1 MRAREDFFM
10 RRARR
15 AFAPLVSST
24 LGALALVLTTSSA
37 TLGHTLPAASPSMA
51 SAQEEGDAGRTSAAQ
66 GGETVAPA
74 NPSDPRTAILE
85 RQPSEWRVA
94 PEGTWKTW
102 DADVSPPEALQPY
115 LRRAVEAYVVG
126 DMPMALIALYELLD
140 EAPDYPSALHQSG
153 VIYFRLRRYGDA
165 IVAFERYLA
174 IAPQRVGDTRA
185 LGHCYYT
192 LGQYARARA
201 HYEKVLALQ
210 PESVEARRGL
220 ALSCMRL
227 GEAGRA
233 LEELER
239 VLELDPT
246 HANAAAWIAQ
256 ILFDEERVDEALT
269 AAERAR
275 DLDPFDPRPWFL
287 LSQVRY
293 DLGEDE
299 LGDEAH
305 ARFTQL
311 NQVAQEVRAAEARLL
326 YDPRQAA
333 VYARLI
339 GLHRQAGNLRE
350 VGRTLNRWRRVE
362 PGRVSVHIAL
372 LDLAL
377 EIQDGEAAE
386 ELSENLRRVAGDD
399 PEAWQRLVRYYA
411 TNRDRVRQAEAE
423 AELSRLRRAPR

>member
-1 MRAREDFFM
+1 MRVLNHDRL
-10 RRARR
+10 RRAL
-15 AFAPLVSST
+15 ATSM
-24 LGALALVLTTSSA
+24 LGVLALADSSFA
-37 TLGHTLPAASPSMA
+37 SARALPAALATPA
-51 SAQEEGDAGRTSAAQ
+51 AAQDEGDTGRTSPAQ
-66 GGETVAPA
+66 SGETSAPA
-74 NPSDPRTAILE
+74 DPDDPRTAILE
-85 RQPSEWRVA
+85 RQPSEWTLA
-94 PEGTWKTW
+94 ADGTWKSW
-102 DADVSPPEALQPY
+102 DADVTPPEALQPY
-115 LRRAVEAYVVG
+115 LLRAVEAYVAG
-126 DMPMALIALYELLD
+126 DMPIALIALYELLE

-174 IAPQRVGDTRA
+174 VAPQRVADTRA

-192 LGQYARARA
+192 LGQYDKARA
-201 HYEKVLALQ
+201 HYEVVLELQ

-220 ALSCMRL
+220 ALSFMRL
-227 GEAGRA
+227 GEAEAA
-233 LEELER
+233 LEELGR
-239 VLELDPT
+239 VLELDAT

-256 ILFDEERVDEALT
+256 ILFDEERVEEALA

-287 LSQVRY
+287 LSQVHY

-299 LGDEAH
+299 EGDGAS

-311 NQVAQEVRAAEARLL
+311 NQIAQELRAAEARLL

-333 VYARLI
+333 VYSRLI

-362 PGRVSVHIAL
+362 PERVSVHIAL

-377 EIQDGEAAE
+377 EIKDGAAAE
-386 ELSENLRRVAGDD
+386 ELAENLRRVAGDD
-399 PEAWQRLVRYYA
+399 LEAWQRLVRHYA
-411 TNRDRVRQAEAE
+411 GSRDRVRQAEAE
-423 AELSRLRRAPR
+423 AELGRLRRAPR